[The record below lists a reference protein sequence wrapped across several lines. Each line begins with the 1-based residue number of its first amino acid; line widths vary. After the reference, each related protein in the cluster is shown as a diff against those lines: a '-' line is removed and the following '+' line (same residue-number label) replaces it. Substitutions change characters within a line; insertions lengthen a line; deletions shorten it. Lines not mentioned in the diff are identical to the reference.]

1 MSLIKKAV
9 IPIAGFGTRFLPIT
23 KSVPKEM
30 IPILDKP
37 TIHYIVEEA
46 VNSGITDILFVTS
59 KHKKCIEDY
68 FDNFKELENVL
79 ELSGN
84 YEMLNIIKDISNM
97 ANISFVRQKEQKGLG
112 HAIYHAKAFVGS
124 DPFCVLLGD
133 DLIYNDNKPCLKQ
146 LIDIH
151 DDYGGSV
158 IGVQKVDFKDVD
170 KYGII
175 DGVEV
180 YKDLYEVKNLIE
192 KPHVDHAPSN
202 IAILGRYI
210 ISPSI
215 FEFLEEGLVGKGGEI
230 QLTDSILKL
239 LTNEKVYAYDFE
251 GIRYDIG
258 NKLGYLEAT
267 IDYALRD
274 NSINRDLTRY
284 LKER

>member
-1 MSLIKKAV
+1 VSLIKKAV

-59 KHKKCIEDY
+59 KNKKCIEDY

-192 KPHVDHAPSN
+192 KVAK
-202 IAILGRYI
+202 IALYTINFSGI
-210 ISPSI
+210 IKI
-215 FEFLEEGLVGKGGEI
+215 I
-230 QLTDSILKL
+230 M
-239 LTNEKVYAYDFE
+239 Y
-251 GIRYDIG
+251 
-258 NKLGYLEAT
+258 
-267 IDYALRD
+267 
-274 NSINRDLTRY
+274 
-284 LKER
+284 

>member
-23 KSVPKEM
+23 KSIPKEM

-239 LTNEKVYAYDFE
+239 LTNEKVYAYNFE

>member
-9 IPIAGFGTRFLPIT
+9 IPIAGFCTRFLPIT
-23 KSVPKEM
+23 KSIPKEM

-239 LTNEKVYAYDFE
+239 LTNEKVYAYNFE

>member
-23 KSVPKEM
+23 KSIPKEM

-97 ANISFVRQKEQKGLG
+97 ANISFVRQKGLG

-239 LTNEKVYAYDFE
+239 LTNEKVYAYNFE

>member
-9 IPIAGFGTRFLPIT
+9 SPIAGFGTRFLPIT

>member
-1 MSLIKKAV
+1 M
-9 IPIAGFGTRFLPIT
+9 
-23 KSVPKEM
+23 
-30 IPILDKP
+30 
-37 TIHYIVEEA
+37 
-46 VNSGITDILFVTS
+46 
-59 KHKKCIEDY
+59 
-68 FDNFKELENVL
+68 
-79 ELSGN
+79 
-84 YEMLNIIKDISNM
+84 
-97 ANISFVRQKEQKGLG
+97 
-112 HAIYHAKAFVGS
+112 
-124 DPFCVLLGD
+124 
-133 DLIYNDNKPCLKQ
+133 
-146 LIDIH
+146 
-151 DDYGGSV
+151 

>member
-23 KSVPKEM
+23 KSIPKEM

-239 LTNEKVYAYDFE
+239 LTNENVYAYNFE

>member
-239 LTNEKVYAYDFE
+239 LTNEKVYAYNFE

>member
-1 MSLIKKAV
+1 VSLIKKAV

>member
-23 KSVPKEM
+23 KSIPKEM

-239 LTNEKVYAYDFE
+239 LTNEKVYAYNFE

-267 IDYALRD
+267 IDYVLRD